1 MSDLHR
7 ACVNTIKGLTMDAVQ
22 KANSGHPGMP
32 MGMADVATVLFQQF
46 VRFDP
51 KHPDWFDRD
60 RFVLSAGHG
69 SMLLYSVLHL
79 TGYDVTLDDIKG
91 FRQAHSKTPGHPE
104 VGETPGVET
113 TTGPLGQ
120 GVGNMVGMAIAERFL
135 RETFGTDLCDHHI
148 YGIAGDGCLMEGIS
162 YEACSI
168 AGHLKLGRLVLMY
181 DDNQITIDGSTDI
194 SFTEDVPARFEA
206 QGWHVQ
212 SIDGHDAEAIAAALT
227 AAKAEGDR
235 PSMIACRTTIGQGSP
250 SHEGT
255 SKTHGSPLGD
265 DEIAATKKRLGMDPN
280 ATFVVPDE
288 VAAAFRAAA
297 CTDEREAWEAR
308 LAEHADGDKLR
319 TWLDQDVN
327 ALIARTD
334 WPTFTH
340 DAKLATRKASLSCL
354 KAVVA
359 KAPWLIGGSADLA
372 GSNGTKLGTP
382 HFTPIHFKGAQT
394 LDFGVRE
401 HAMGAIC
408 NGLALHGGVR
418 PYAATFM
425 VFHDYQRPSVRLSA
439 LMKQPV
445 IYIYTH
451 DSIFLGEDGPTHQPV
466 ATLEALRTLPNVQ
479 VVRPADAT
487 ETVEAWKL
495 ALHNTT
501 GPTALILTRQGLP
514 VLDRGA
520 GGDMD
525 DAFGVQR
532 GGYVLSDAFEPQVV
546 LVASGSEV
554 ALCLQAQELLAARGI
569 DSRVVSMPSRELFL
583 SQHDDYREGVLP
595 PGLPRLVV
603 EAGITSGWRGLVG
616 SIGDVI
622 GIDTYG
628 ASAPASDLAKMYGFT
643 PENVAD
649 RAAALLG

>member
-46 VRFDP
+46 LRFDAQ
-51 KHPDWFDRD
+51 HPDWFDRD

-69 SMLLYSVLHL
+69 SMLIYSLLHL
-79 TGYDVTLDDIKG
+79 SGYDVSLDDIKA
-91 FRQAHSKTPGHPE
+91 FRQLHSKTPGHPE

-135 RETFGTDLCDHHI
+135 RETFGADLCDHHI
-148 YGIAGDGCLMEGIS
+148 YGIAGDGCLMEGIA
-162 YEACSI
+162 YEASSL
-168 AGHLKLGRLVLMY
+168 AGHLKLGRLVLLY

-212 SIDGHDAEAIAAALT
+212 RIDGHDPAAIAAAIT
-227 AAKAEGDR
+227 AARAETDK

-250 SHEGT
+250 SYEGT
-255 SKTHGSPLGD
+255 SKTHGSPLGP
-265 DEIAATKKRLGMDPN
+265 EEVAATKKALGLDPDVQF
-280 ATFVVPDE
+280 AVPDE
-288 VAAAFRAAA
+288 VAAAFRGASR
-297 CTDEREAWEAR
+297 TGERQAWEAR
-308 LAEHADGDKLR
+308 LAEHGERERFQA
-319 TWLDQDVN
+319 WLGQDVD

-334 WPTFTH
+334 WPDFAT

-354 KAVVA
+354 KAIVA

-372 GSNGTKLGTP
+372 GSNGTKLGTEP
-382 HFTPIHFKGAQT
+382 FTPGRFKGAQT
-394 LDFGVRE
+394 LNFGVRE

-408 NGLALHGGVR
+408 NGMVLHGGVR
-418 PYAATFM
+418 PYAATFL

-466 ATLEALRTLPNVQ
+466 ATLEALRCLPNVT

-487 ETVEAWKL
+487 ETVEAWKM
-495 ALHNTT
+495 ALRTT
-501 GPTALILTRQGLP
+501 DGPTALILTRQGLP
-514 VLDRGA
+514 VLDRGK
-520 GGDMD
+520 GGDMA

-532 GGYVLSDAFEPQVV
+532 GGYVLSDAVDPQVI

-554 ALCLQAQELLAARGI
+554 PLCLQAQEVLAARGVA
-569 DSRVVSMPSRELFL
+569 SRVVSMPCRERFL
-583 SQHDDYREGVLP
+583 AAEADYRHGVLP
-595 PGLPRLVV
+595 EGLPVLAV
-603 EAGITSGWRGLVG
+603 EAGISAGWRGLAN
-616 SIGDVI
+616 DVV

-628 ASAPASDLAKMYGFT
+628 ASAPAGDLAKAYGFT

-649 RAAALLG
+649 KAAALVG

>member
-46 VRFDP
+46 LRFDAQ
-51 KHPDWFDRD
+51 HPDWFDRD

-69 SMLLYSVLHL
+69 SMLIYSLLHL
-79 TGYDVTLDDIKG
+79 SGYDVSLDDIKA
-91 FRQAHSKTPGHPE
+91 FRQLHSKTPGHPE

-135 RETFGTDLCDHHI
+135 RETFGADLCDHHI
-148 YGIAGDGCLMEGIS
+148 YGIAGDGCLMEGIA
-162 YEACSI
+162 YEASSL
-168 AGHLKLGRLVLMY
+168 AGHLKLGRLVLLY

-212 SIDGHDAEAIAAALT
+212 RIDGHDPAAIAAAIT
-227 AAKAEGDR
+227 AARAETEK

-250 SHEGT
+250 SYEGT
-255 SKTHGSPLGD
+255 SKTHGSPLGP
-265 DEIAATKKRLGMDPN
+265 EEVAATKKALGLDPD
-280 ATFVVPDE
+280 AQFAVPDE
-288 VAAAFRAAA
+288 VAAAFRGASRSS
-297 CTDEREAWEAR
+297 ERQAWETR
-308 LAEHADGDKLR
+308 LAEHGQRERFQA
-319 TWLDQDVN
+319 WLSQDVD

-334 WPTFTH
+334 WPDFAT

-354 KAVVA
+354 KAIVA

-372 GSNGTKLGTP
+372 GSNGTKLGTEP
-382 HFTPIHFKGAQT
+382 FTPSRFKGAQT
-394 LDFGVRE
+394 LNFGVRE
-401 HAMGAIC
+401 HAMGAVC
-408 NGLALHGGVR
+408 NGMVLHGGVR
-418 PYAATFM
+418 PYGATFL

-466 ATLEALRTLPNVQ
+466 ATLEALRCLPNVT

-487 ETVEAWKL
+487 ETVEAWKM
-495 ALHNTT
+495 ALRTT
-501 GPTALILTRQGLP
+501 DGPTALILTRQGLP
-514 VLDRGA
+514 VLDRGQ
-520 GGDMD
+520 GGDLA

-532 GGYVLSDAFEPQVV
+532 GGYVLSDAVDPQVV

-554 ALCLQAQELLAARGI
+554 PLCLQAQEVLAARGVA
-569 DSRVVSMPSRELFL
+569 SRVVSMPCRERFL
-583 SQHDDYREGVLP
+583 ASEDDYRHGVLP
-595 PGLPRLVV
+595 EGVPVLAV
-603 EAGITSGWRGLVG
+603 EAGISAGWRGLAN
-616 SIGDVI
+616 DVV

-628 ASAPASDLAKMYGFT
+628 ASAPAGDLAKAYGFT

-649 RAAALLG
+649 KAAALVG